1 MKKILIKDKK
11 NPSLYS
17 FLQVKKE
24 IMKETTEKVDDGTGN
39 LVDKIVQTPTGQFEN
54 VVFATDDSDELE
66 AKCIELLKT
75 YNSTEFMPI
84 DTLAYDTDLI
94 WKAE

>member
-1 MKKILIKDKK
+1 MRKILIRDKK

-39 LVDKIVQTPTGQFEN
+39 LVDKFIQTPTGQFEN
-54 VVFATDDSDELE
+54 VVFETDDVDEFE
-66 AKCIELLKT
+66 KKCVDLFKT
-75 YNSTEFMPI
+75 YNLDELKFI
-84 DTLAYDTDLI
+84 DDLEHDTDI
-94 WKAE
+94 V

>member
-1 MKKILIKDKK
+1 MRKILIRDKK

-39 LVDKIVQTPTGQFEN
+39 LVDKVIQTPTGQFEN
-54 VVFATDDSDELE
+54 VVFETDDSDEFE
-66 AKCIELLKT
+66 KKCVDLLKT
-75 YNSTEFMPI
+75 YNLDELKFI
-84 DTLAYDTDLI
+84 DDLEYDTDII
-94 WKAE
+94 WK